1 MKRLIQFIVI
11 TLLGLILSRGV
22 HALPFSAG
30 HQHSAI
36 STQPS
41 ALSHQHSAISHQ
53 NSTLSNTKQ
62 DPTVSRRQQEAEPT
76 KHYLLLEA
84 GKQYYDAGKYSDAAR
99 VLQQAAQAYQATG
112 DILNQAQALR
122 LLSLVTQ
129 QLGEWD
135 KAQAAIESSLSL
147 LETVS
152 RGSERVLAQVLNTQ
166 GRLQLVQGN
175 AEAALNTW
183 QNAEAL
189 YAKANDRVG
198 VLGSQI
204 NQAQAMQSLGL
215 YRRAKKLLTQ
225 VRQTLLAQPD
235 SPLKAIGLHN
245 LGNVFRQ
252 AGDLE
257 ESKQTL
263 TESWTVAQRIQSSQ
277 SESQGWLSLG
287 NTERALATRA
297 KESNNNKAF
306 QQYIQDAITHYQQA
320 AATTTSPITQIQAQL
335 NQLSLLIETDQ
346 DKSAQALLPQI
357 QTLLTKLPSS
367 RASVY
372 AHVNFAQSLITIRN
386 GELRCSERAAT
397 GLTLAK
403 RPRYA
408 NGHATR
414 TQITKPIPTPITNS
428 QDIAQQL
435 NTAIEQ
441 AQTLEDKRAESYAL
455 GTLGNCFEQTNDWS
469 NAITFTKSAL
479 LIAQGINAA
488 DIAYQWQ
495 WQMGRILNAQAEKAT
510 TTTHGNTEA
519 VNDLIQDAIDLWSRS
534 AIAYYTQASNTL
546 TNLRSDLVT
555 LNPDI
560 QFSFR
565 EQVEPVYRQ
574 LVDLLLRSPQPSNDN
589 LKQARQ
595 VIEALQ
601 LAEIDNFFRDA
612 CAKPEKV
619 NIDNLDPTAAV
630 IYPIILKDGLAVI
643 FKFPEPD
650 NLRYYI
656 HSNIS
661 EAQVDKAVKNFR
673 NVLRRR
679 STSISKVKKESQQIY
694 DWLIRPF
701 EEELDSHPEGD
712 QSPIKNL
719 VFVLDGSLRN
729 VPVAALYDGKQ
740 YLIERYA
747 VAVTP
752 GLQLVDP
759 KPLPRQQLTA
769 LIAGATNAPSF
780 KKEGL
785 GPIDNVAFELTKIG
799 EQVNRS
805 QKLENQEFIKENLQN
820 QLTAASFNVVHIAT
834 HGQFSSNPEQTFILD
849 WDERIKVKDL
859 DNLLRMSDPS
869 GTTPIELLLL
879 SACQTATG
887 DKRAALG
894 LAGIAIR
901 AGARSTL
908 ATLWQV
914 NDASTAEFMN
924 QFYQQLNNPQLTK
937 AEALRNAQLAFLKK
951 TYPSTDY
958 HRPHIWAPFILVG
971 NWL

>member
-1 MKRLIQFIVI
+1 MKRLIQFILM
-11 TLLGLILSRGV
+11 TLLGLILSHGV

-30 HQHSAI
+30 HQPSVI
-36 STQPS
+36 STQS
-41 ALSHQHSAISHQ
+41 LAISHQHSAISNQ
-53 NSTLSNTKQ
+53 PSALSNSEQ
-62 DPTVSRRQQEAEPT
+62 NATVSRTQQEAGST
-76 KHYLLLEA
+76 KHYLLLEK

-135 KAQAAIESSLSL
+135 KAQAAIDSSLSL
-147 LETVS
+147 LETLS
-152 RGSERVLAQVLNTQ
+152 RGGEGVLAKVLNTQ

-189 YAKANDRVG
+189 YAKANDPVG

-204 NQAQAMQSLGL
+204 NQAQGMQSLGL

-235 SPLKAIGLHN
+235 SPVKAIGLHN

-257 ESKQTL
+257 QSKQTL
-263 TESWTVAQRIQSSQ
+263 TESWKVTQLIKSPESQ
-277 SESQGWLSLG
+277 SQALLSLG

-297 KESNNNKAF
+297 KDTNNHKASK
-306 QQYIQDAITHYQQA
+306 QHIQEAITHYQQA
-320 AATTTSPITQIQAQL
+320 AATTTSPITKIQAQL

-346 DKSAQALLPQI
+346 EKSVQALLPQI

-372 AHVNFAQSLITIRN
+372 AQVNFAQSLIKIRN
-386 GELRCSERAAT
+386 RKL
-397 GLTLAK
+397 
-403 RPRYA
+403 
-408 NGHATR
+408 R
-414 TQITKPIPTPITNS
+414 TQFTKPIPTPIPNS
-428 QDIAQQL
+428 PDIAQLL

-441 AQTLEDKRAESYAL
+441 AKTLEDKRAESYAL
-455 GTLGNCFEQTNDWS
+455 GTLGNWFEQTKDWS

-479 LIAQGINAA
+479 LIAQGINAP

-495 WQMGRILNAQAEKAT
+495 WQMGRILNAQAEQAT
-510 TTTHGNTEA
+510 TTRNSNTEA
-519 VNDLIQDAIDLWSRS
+519 VTEVIQD

-546 TNLRSDLVT
+546 TNLRSDLVA

-574 LVDLLLRSPQPSNDN
+574 LVDLLLSSPQPSKDN
-589 LKQARQ
+589 LKQAREA
-595 VIEALQ
+595 IEALQ

-619 NIDNLDPTAAV
+619 NIDNLDPTAGV
-630 IYPIILKDGLAVI
+630 IYPIILKDRLAVI
-643 FKFPEPD
+643 LKLPEPD

-656 HSNIS
+656 HHNIS
-661 EAQVDKAVKNFR
+661 EAQVDEAVKKFR

-701 EEELDSHPEGD
+701 ESELDSNPEAD
-712 QSPIKNL
+712 QSPIKTL

-729 VPVAALYDGKQ
+729 VPVGALYDGKQ

-785 GPIDNVAFELTKIG
+785 GPIDNVAFELTKIR

-805 QKLENQEFIKENLQN
+805 QKLENQEFIQENLQN
-820 QLTAASFNVVHIAT
+820 QLTAAPFNVVHIAT

>member
-1 MKRLIQFIVI
+1 MKRLIQFIVM
-11 TLLGLILSRGV
+11 TLLGLILSRGI

-41 ALSHQHSAISHQ
+41 ALSHQHLDISHQ
-53 NSTLSNTKQ
+53 TSRLSNSKQ
-62 DPTVSRRQQEAEPT
+62 NATVSRRQQEAEPT

-84 GKQYYDAGKYSDAAR
+84 GKQYYDAGQYSDAAR

-135 KAQAAIESSLSL
+135 KAQAAIDSSLSL

-175 AEAALNTW
+175 AEAALNIW

-297 KESNNNKAF
+297 KESNHNKAF

-346 DKSAQALLPQI
+346 EKSAQALLPQI

-372 AHVNFAQSLITIRN
+372 AHVNFAQSLIKMGNRN
-386 GELRCSERAAT
+386 VRCSERAAT
-397 GLTLAK
+397 
-403 RPRYA
+403 
-408 NGHATR
+408 R
-414 TQITKPIPTPITNS
+414 THISTPITNS

-495 WQMGRILNAQAEKAT
+495 WQMGRILNAQAEQAT
-510 TTTHGNTEA
+510 TTRNSNTEA
-519 VNDLIQDAIDLWSRS
+519 VTDLIQDAIDLWSRS

-643 FKFPEPD
+643 LKLPEPD

-656 HSNIS
+656 HHNIS

-701 EEELDSHPEGD
+701 EEELDSHPSGD

-951 TYPSTDY
+951 KYPSTDY

>member
-1 MKRLIQFIVI
+1 MKRLIQFILM
-11 TLLGLILSRGV
+11 TLLGLILSHGV

-30 HQHSAI
+30 HQPSVISTQSLAISHQQSAI
-36 STQPS
+36 SNQPS
-41 ALSHQHSAISHQ
+41 ALSNSEQ
-53 NSTLSNTKQ
+53 NA
-62 DPTVSRRQQEAEPT
+62 TVSRRQQEAGST
-76 KHYLLLEA
+76 KHYLLLEK

-135 KAQAAIESSLSL
+135 QAQAAIDSSLSL

-152 RGSERVLAQVLNTQ
+152 RGGEGVLAKVLNTQ

-175 AEAALNTW
+175 ADAALNTW

-189 YAKANDRVG
+189 YAQANDRVG

-257 ESKQTL
+257 QSKQTL
-263 TESWTVAQRIQSSQ
+263 TESWKVAQRIQSPESQ
-277 SESQGWLSLG
+277 SQALLSLG

-297 KESNNNKAF
+297 KDTNNHKASK
-306 QQYIQDAITHYQQA
+306 QHIQEAITHYQQA
-320 AATTTSPITQIQAQL
+320 AATTTSPITKIQAQL

-346 DKSAQALLPQI
+346 EKSVQALLPQI

-372 AHVNFAQSLITIRN
+372 AHVNFAQSLILIRN
-386 GELRCSERAAT
+386 RKL
-397 GLTLAK
+397 
-403 RPRYA
+403 
-408 NGHATR
+408 R
-414 TQITKPIPTPITNS
+414 TQFTKPITTQIPNFP
-428 QDIAQQL
+428 DIAQQL

-441 AQTLEDKRAESYAL
+441 AKTLEDKRAESYAL
-455 GTLGNCFEQTNDWS
+455 GTLGNWFEQTKDWS

-479 LIAQGINAA
+479 LIAQGINAP

-495 WQMGRILNAQAEKAT
+495 WQMGRLLKAKAEQAT
-510 TTTHGNTEA
+510 TTRNSNTEA
-519 VNDLIQDAIDLWSRS
+519 VTEVIQD

-546 TNLRSDLVT
+546 TNLRSDLVA

-565 EQVEPVYRQ
+565 EQVEPVYRE
-574 LVDLLLRSPQPSNDN
+574 LVDLLLRSPEPSNDN
-589 LKQARQ
+589 LKKARK

-619 NIDNLDPTAAV
+619 NIDNVDPRAAV

-643 FKFPEPD
+643 LKLPKQNDLVYSF
-650 NLRYYI
+650 
-656 HSNIS
+656 HQNIS
-661 EAQVDKAVKNFR
+661 DDQVDEAVKKFQEIITKPTGANH
-673 NVLRRR
+673 
-679 STSISKVKKESQQIY
+679 TIKKELPQIY
-694 DWLIRPF
+694 DLLIRPF
-701 EEELDSHPEGD
+701 EEELETNRDRD
-712 QSPIKNL
+712 QSPIKTL
-719 VFVLDGSLRN
+719 VFILDGSLRN
-729 VPVAALYDGKQ
+729 IPVAALYDREKDK

-805 QKLENQEFIKENLQN
+805 QKLQNQEFIKENLQN

-937 AEALRNAQLAFLKK
+937 AEALRNAQIEFLKMEEEDPNK
-951 TYPSTDY
+951 DY
-958 HRPHIWAPFILVG
+958 TLPYHWAPFILVG

>member
-1 MKRLIQFIVI
+1 M
-11 TLLGLILSRGV
+11 
-22 HALPFSAG
+22 
-30 HQHSAI
+30 
-36 STQPS
+36 
-41 ALSHQHSAISHQ
+41 
-53 NSTLSNTKQ
+53 
-62 DPTVSRRQQEAEPT
+62 
-76 KHYLLLEA
+76 
-84 GKQYYDAGKYSDAAR
+84 
-99 VLQQAAQAYQATG
+99 QQAAQAYQATG

-135 KAQAAIESSLSL
+135 QAQAAIDSSLSL

-152 RGSERVLAQVLNTQ
+152 RGGEGVLAKVLNTQ

-175 AEAALNTW
+175 ADAALNTW

-189 YAKANDRVG
+189 YAKANDPVG

-235 SPLKAIGLHN
+235 SPVKAIGLHN

-257 ESKQTL
+257 QSKQTL
-263 TESWTVAQRIQSSQ
+263 TESWKVTQLIKSP
-277 SESQGWLSLG
+277 ESQNQALLSLG

-297 KESNNNKAF
+297 KDTNNHKASK
-306 QQYIQDAITHYQQA
+306 QHIQEAITHYQQA
-320 AATTTSPITQIQAQL
+320 AATTTSPITKIQAQL

-346 DKSAQALLPQI
+346 EKSVQALLPQI

-372 AHVNFAQSLITIRN
+372 AHVNFAQSLIKIRN
-386 GELRCSERAAT
+386 RKL
-397 GLTLAK
+397 
-403 RPRYA
+403 
-408 NGHATR
+408 R
-414 TQITKPIPTPITNS
+414 TQFTKPIPTPIPNS
-428 QDIAQQL
+428 PDIAQLL

-441 AQTLEDKRAESYAL
+441 AKTLEDKRAESYAL
-455 GTLGNCFEQTNDWS
+455 GTLGNWFEQTKDWS

-479 LIAQGINAA
+479 LIAQGINAP

-495 WQMGRILNAQAEKAT
+495 WQMGRLLKAKAEQAT
-510 TTTHGNTEA
+510 TTRNSNTEA
-519 VNDLIQDAIDLWSRS
+519 VTEVIQD

-546 TNLRSDLVT
+546 TNLRSDLVA

-565 EQVEPVYRQ
+565 EQVEPVYRE
-574 LVDLLLRSPQPSNDN
+574 LVDLLLRSPEPSNDN
-589 LKQARQ
+589 LKKARK

-619 NIDNLDPTAAV
+619 NIDNVDPRAAV

-643 FKFPEPD
+643 LKLPKQNDLVYSF
-650 NLRYYI
+650 
-656 HSNIS
+656 HQNIS
-661 EAQVDKAVKNFR
+661 DDQVDEAVKKFQEIITKPTGANH
-673 NVLRRR
+673 
-679 STSISKVKKESQQIY
+679 TIKKELPQIY
-694 DWLIRPF
+694 DLLIRPF
-701 EEELDSHPEGD
+701 EEELETNRDRD
-712 QSPIKNL
+712 QSPIKTL
-719 VFVLDGSLRN
+719 VFILDGSLRN
-729 VPVAALYDGKQ
+729 IPVAALYDREKDK

-805 QKLENQEFIKENLQN
+805 QKLQNQEFIKENLQN

-937 AEALRNAQLAFLKK
+937 AEALRNAQIEFLKMEEEDPNK
-951 TYPSTDY
+951 DY
-958 HRPHIWAPFILVG
+958 TLPYHWAPFILVG

>member
-1 MKRLIQFIVI
+1 MKRLIQFILM
-11 TLLGLILSRGV
+11 TLLGLILSHGV

-30 HQHSAI
+30 HQPSVISTQSLAISHQQSAI
-36 STQPS
+36 SNQPS
-41 ALSHQHSAISHQ
+41 ALSNSEQ
-53 NSTLSNTKQ
+53 NA
-62 DPTVSRRQQEAEPT
+62 TVSRRQQEAGST
-76 KHYLLLEA
+76 KHYLLLEK

-135 KAQAAIESSLSL
+135 QAQAAIDSSLSL

-152 RGSERVLAQVLNTQ
+152 RGGEGVLAKVLNTQ

-189 YAKANDRVG
+189 YAQANDRVG

-257 ESKQTL
+257 QSKQTL
-263 TESWTVAQRIQSSQ
+263 TESWKVAQRIQSPESQ
-277 SESQGWLSLG
+277 SQALLSLG

-297 KESNNNKAF
+297 KDTNNHKASK
-306 QQYIQDAITHYQQA
+306 QHIQEAITHYQQA
-320 AATTTSPITQIQAQL
+320 AATTTSPITKIQAQL

-346 DKSAQALLPQI
+346 EKSVQALLPQI

-372 AHVNFAQSLITIRN
+372 AHVNFAQSLILIRN
-386 GELRCSERAAT
+386 RKL
-397 GLTLAK
+397 
-403 RPRYA
+403 
-408 NGHATR
+408 R
-414 TQITKPIPTPITNS
+414 TQFTKPITTQIPNFP
-428 QDIAQQL
+428 DIAQQL

-441 AQTLEDKRAESYAL
+441 AKTLEDKRAESYAL
-455 GTLGNCFEQTNDWS
+455 GTLGNWFEQTKDWS

-479 LIAQGINAA
+479 LIAQGINAP

-495 WQMGRILNAQAEKAT
+495 WQMGRLLKAKAEQAT
-510 TTTHGNTEA
+510 TTRNSNTEA
-519 VNDLIQDAIDLWSRS
+519 VTEVIQD

-546 TNLRSDLVT
+546 TNLRSDLVA

-565 EQVEPVYRQ
+565 EQVEPVYRE
-574 LVDLLLRSPQPSNDN
+574 LVDLLLRSPEPSNDN
-589 LKQARQ
+589 LKKARK

-619 NIDNLDPTAAV
+619 NIDNVDPRAAV

-643 FKFPEPD
+643 LKLPKQNDLVYSF
-650 NLRYYI
+650 
-656 HSNIS
+656 HQNIS
-661 EAQVDKAVKNFR
+661 DDQVDEAVKKFQEIITKPTGANH
-673 NVLRRR
+673 
-679 STSISKVKKESQQIY
+679 TIKKELPQIY
-694 DWLIRPF
+694 DLLIRPF
-701 EEELDSHPEGD
+701 EEELETNRDRD
-712 QSPIKNL
+712 QSPIKTL
-719 VFVLDGSLRN
+719 VFILDGSLRN
-729 VPVAALYDGKQ
+729 IPVAALYDREKDK

-805 QKLENQEFIKENLQN
+805 QKLQNQEFIKENLQN

-937 AEALRNAQLAFLKK
+937 AEALRNAQIEFLKMEEEDPNK
-951 TYPSTDY
+951 DY
-958 HRPHIWAPFILVG
+958 TLPYHWAPFILVG

>member
-1 MKRLIQFIVI
+1 MKRLIQFILM
-11 TLLGLILSRGV
+11 TLLGLMLSRGV
-22 HALPFSAG
+22 HALPSAG
-30 HQHSAI
+30 HKHLAISHQRSAI
-36 STQPS
+36 SNQP
-41 ALSHQHSAISHQ
+41 SAISHQ
-53 NSTLSNTKQ
+53 PLALSNSEQ
-62 DPTVSRRQQEAEPT
+62 NATVIRTQQEAGST
-76 KHYLLLEA
+76 NHYLLLA
-84 GKQYYDAGKYSDAAR
+84 TGKQYYDAGNYSKAAR
-99 VLQQAAQAYQATG
+99 VLQQAAQAYQGKG

-129 QLGEWD
+129 ELGEWD
-135 KAQAAIESSLSL
+135 QAQAAIDSSLSL

-152 RGSERVLAQVLNTQ
+152 RGGEGVLAQVLNTK

-175 AEAALNTW
+175 AEAALKTW

-198 VLGSQI
+198 VLGSEI
-204 NQAQAMQSLGL
+204 NQAQAMQSVGL

-225 VRQTLLAQPD
+225 VTQTLLAQPD

-252 AGDLE
+252 AGDLKQ
-257 ESKQTL
+257 SKQTL
-263 TESWTVAQRIQSSQ
+263 TESWKVAQRIQSPGF
-277 SESQGWLSLG
+277 ESQGLLSLG

-297 KESNNNKAF
+297 KDSNNNKAF
-306 QQYIQDAITHYQQA
+306 QEYIKDTITHYQQA
-320 AATTTSPITQIQAQL
+320 AATTTSPITKIQAQL

-346 DKSAQALLPQI
+346 GKSAQRLLPQI
-357 QTLLTKLPSS
+357 EKLLPKLPSS

-372 AHVNFAQSLITIRN
+372 AQVNFAQSLIKMSN
-386 GELRCSERAAT
+386 GEL
-397 GLTLAK
+397 
-403 RPRYA
+403 
-408 NGHATR
+408 R
-414 TQITKPIPTPITNS
+414 TQITKPIPTPIPNFP
-428 QDIAQQL
+428 DIAQLL

-441 AQTLEDKRAESYAL
+441 GQILEDKRAESYAL
-455 GTLGNCFEQTNDWS
+455 GTLGHWFEETNDSS

-479 LIAQGINAA
+479 MIGQGINAP

-495 WQMGRILNAQAEKAT
+495 WQMGRLLKAEAEQAT
-510 TTTHGNTEA
+510 TTRNGNTEA
-519 VNDLIQDAIDLWSRS
+519 VTEVIDEMIQD

-546 TNLRSDLVT
+546 TNLRSDLVA

-574 LVDLLLRSPQPSNDN
+574 LVDLLLRSPEPSKDN
-589 LKQARQ
+589 LNQAREA
-595 VIEALQ
+595 IEALQ

-612 CAKPEKV
+612 CAKPEKI

-630 IYPIILKDGLAVI
+630 IYPIILKDRLAVI
-643 FKFPEPD
+643 LKLPEPY
-650 NLRYYI
+650 NLRYFF

-661 EAQVDKAVKNFR
+661 ETQVDEAVKKLR
-673 NVLRRR
+673 HVLSKRK
-679 STSISKVKKESQQIY
+679 TSISKVKKESQQIY

-701 EEELDSHPEGD
+701 EEELESNPEAD
-712 QSPIKNL
+712 QSPIKTL

-729 VPVAALYDGKQ
+729 VPVGVLYDGKQ

-769 LIAGATNAPSF
+769 LIAGATDAPSF

-785 GPIDNVAFELTKIG
+785 GPIGNVGLELTKIG

-805 QKLENQEFIKENLQN
+805 QKLENQEFIQENLQN
-820 QLTAASFNVVHIAT
+820 QLTAAPFNVVHIAT

-859 DNLLRMSDPS
+859 DNLLRISDPS

-879 SACQTATG
+879 SACETATG

-951 TYPSTDY
+951 KYPSTDY

>member
-1 MKRLIQFIVI
+1 MKRLIQFILM
-11 TLLGLILSRGV
+11 TLLGLILSRGLQ
-22 HALPFSAG
+22 ALPSAAYHHLAIT
-30 HQHSAI
+30 HQRSAI
-36 STQPS
+36 SN
-41 ALSHQHSAISHQ
+41 QHLAISHQ
-53 NSTLSNTKQ
+53 TSSLNNSEQNA
-62 DPTVSRRQQEAEPT
+62 TVSKTQQQAGST
-76 KHYLLLEA
+76 KPYLLLKT
-84 GKQYYDAGKYSDAAR
+84 GKDYYDAGKYSDAAR
-99 VLQQAAQAYQATG
+99 ELQQAAQAYQGIG
-112 DILNQAQALR
+112 DILNQAQALG
-122 LLSLVTQ
+122 LMSLANQ
-129 QLGEWD
+129 QLGKLD
-135 KAQAAIESSLSL
+135 QAQAAIDSSLSL

-152 RGSERVLAQVLNTQ
+152 RGGEGVLAKVLNTQ
-166 GRLQLVQGN
+166 GCLQLVQGN

-189 YAKANDRVG
+189 YAQANDRVG

-204 NQAQAMQSLGL
+204 NQAQGMQSLGL

-235 SPLKAIGLHN
+235 SPVKAIGLHN

-257 ESKQTL
+257 QSKQTL
-263 TESWTVAQRIQSSQ
+263 TESWKVTQLIKSPESQ
-277 SESQGWLSLG
+277 SQALLSLG

-297 KESNNNKAF
+297 KDANNNKAF
-306 QQYIQDAITHYQQA
+306 QQYIKDAITHYQQA
-320 AATTTSPITQIQAQL
+320 AATTTSPITKIQAQL

-346 DKSAQALLPQI
+346 GKSAQGLLPQI
-357 QTLLTKLPSS
+357 QKLLTKLPSS

-372 AHVNFAQSLITIRN
+372 AQVNFAQSLIKISN
-386 GELRCSERAAT
+386 GELR
-397 GLTLAK
+397 
-403 RPRYA
+403 
-408 NGHATR
+408 
-414 TQITKPIPTPITNS
+414 TQITTLIPRQIRNS
-428 QDIAQQL
+428 QYIVQL
-435 NTAIEQ
+435 LSTAIKQ
-441 AQTLEDKRAESYAL
+441 GQTLEDKRAESYGL
-455 GTLGNCFEQTNDWS
+455 GILGHYFEETKDWL
-469 NAITFTKSAL
+469 NAIKFTKSAL
-479 LIAQGINAA
+479 RIAQGINAP

-495 WQMGRILNAQAEKAT
+495 WQMGRLLKAQAEQAT
-510 TTTHGNTEA
+510 TTSNGDTEA
-519 VNDLIQDAIDLWSRS
+519 VTKLIDH

-546 TNLRSDLVT
+546 TNLRSDLVA

-574 LVDLLLRSPQPSNDN
+574 LVDLLLRSPEPSKDN
-589 LKQARQ
+589 LKEARQ

-619 NIDNLDPTAAV
+619 NIDNLDPTAAL
-630 IYPIILKDGLAVI
+630 IYPIILKDRLAVI
-643 FKFPEPD
+643 LKLPKQNDLLYFFHP
-650 NLRYYI
+650 
-656 HSNIS
+656 NIS
-661 EAQVDKAVKNFR
+661 EAQVDQAVENFR
-673 NVLRRR
+673 TLLI
-679 STSISKVKKESQQIY
+679 TPDTPISDVKKESQPIY

-701 EEELDSHPEGD
+701 EAKLETTRDRD
-712 QSPIKNL
+712 QSPIKTL

-729 VPVAALYDGKQ
+729 IPVAALYDGKQ

-769 LIAGATNAPSF
+769 LIAGATDAPSF

-785 GPIDNVAFELTKIG
+785 GRIDNVAFELTKIG

-805 QKLENQEFIKENLQN
+805 QKLENQEFIQENLQN
-820 QLTAASFNVVHIAT
+820 QLTAAPFNVVHIAT

-859 DNLLRMSDPS
+859 DNLLRVSDPS

-901 AGARSTL
+901 AGARSTI

-951 TYPSTDY
+951 TYPNTYYY
-958 HRPHIWAPFILVG
+958 HRPYNWAPFILVG

>member
-11 TLLGLILSRGV
+11 TLLGLMLSRGL
-22 HALPFSAG
+22 HALPFYAG

-36 STQPS
+36 
-41 ALSHQHSAISHQ
+41 SHQHSAISHQ
-53 NSTLSNTKQ
+53 TSTLSNSKQ
-62 DPTVSRRQQEAEPT
+62 EETVSITQEEARPT
-76 KHYLLLEA
+76 NHYMLLEA

-135 KAQAAIESSLSL
+135 QAQAAIDSSLSL

-152 RGSERVLAQVLNTQ
+152 RGGEGVLAKVLNTQ

-252 AGDLE
+252 AGDLKQ
-257 ESKQTL
+257 SKQTL
-263 TESWTVAQRIQSSQ
+263 TKSWTVAQRIKSPESQ
-277 SESQGWLSLG
+277 SQVLLSLG

-297 KESNNNKAF
+297 KDLNNNKAF
-306 QQYIQDAITHYQQA
+306 QQHIQEAITHYQQA

-346 DKSAQALLPQI
+346 EKSVQALLPQI

-372 AHVNFAQSLITIRN
+372 AHVNFAQSLIKIRN
-386 GELRCSERAAT
+386 RKL
-397 GLTLAK
+397 
-403 RPRYA
+403 
-408 NGHATR
+408 R
-414 TQITKPIPTPITNS
+414 TQITKPIPTPIPNS
-428 QDIAQQL
+428 QDIAQLL

-441 AQTLEDKRAESYAL
+441 AKTLEDKRAESYAL
-455 GTLGNCFEQTNDWS
+455 GTLGNWFEQTKDSS

-479 LIAQGINAA
+479 LIAQGINAP

-495 WQMGRILNAQAEKAT
+495 WQMGRILKAEAEQATKT
-510 TTTHGNTEA
+510 RNGDSEA
-519 VNDLIQDAIDLWSRS
+519 VSDLIQN

-565 EQVEPVYRQ
+565 EQVEPVYRE
-574 LVDLLLRSPQPSNDN
+574 LVDLLLGSPQPSKDN
-589 LKQARQ
+589 LKQAREA
-595 VIEALQ
+595 IEALQ

-643 FKFPEPD
+643 LKLPEPD

-656 HSNIS
+656 HHNIS
-661 EAQVDKAVKNFR
+661 EAQVDEAVKKFR
-673 NVLRRR
+673 NFLRRR

-701 EEELDSHPEGD
+701 EEELESNPEAD
-712 QSPIKNL
+712 QSPIKTL

-785 GPIDNVAFELTKIG
+785 GPIDNVGFELTKIG

-859 DNLLRMSDPS
+859 DNLLRMSDSS

-924 QFYQQLNNPQLTK
+924 QFYQQLNNSQLTK

-951 TYPSTDY
+951 KYPSTDY